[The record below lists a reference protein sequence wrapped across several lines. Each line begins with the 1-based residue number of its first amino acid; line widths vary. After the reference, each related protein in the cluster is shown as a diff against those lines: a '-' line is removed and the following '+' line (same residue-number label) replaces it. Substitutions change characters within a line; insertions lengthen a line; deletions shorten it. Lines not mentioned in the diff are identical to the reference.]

1 MADERELQEK
11 VLAYRI
17 IESRIEGL
25 LRQREALA
33 TKIMEIQ
40 TTLNGINELEKTD
53 EDTLFSL
60 GSETHFFG
68 RIVDKKRVIVEI
80 GANIAIEKTF
90 EESKEILKKR
100 MGEIENFIVNL
111 EKNIMQLSSS
121 LQELESQINEIA
133 QKRKEAG

>member
-1 MADERELQEK
+1 MADEREFQEK

-40 TTLNGINELEKTD
+40 TTLNGINELGKTD
-53 EDTLFSL
+53 EDALFSL

-68 RIVDKKRVIVEI
+68 KIVDKKRMIVEI

-121 LQELESQINEIA
+121 LQELESQINEIV